1 MARNAAVAGAL
12 AMIGLLAFLTV
23 SVAIEDGIDLL
34 VVVSFV
40 VLALIGVGILGA
52 LTSPGDDE

>member
-1 MARNAAVAGAL
+1 MARNVTLAGAL
-12 AMIGLLAFLTV
+12 ALTALLAFLTV

-34 VVVSFV
+34 VVVSLL

-52 LTSPGDDE
+52 LAAPGDDE

>member
-1 MARNAAVAGAL
+1 MARNVALAGAL
-12 AMIGLLAFLTV
+12 ALTGLLAFLTV

-34 VVVSFV
+34 VIVSFL

-52 LTSPGDDE
+52 LTAPGDDE